1 MDEDALTV
9 NALRALVRLEAA
21 SQREGEGIR
30 SAMARPQP
38 ILVSSA
44 IDYLAGEVHQAAD
57 MATVARTEKNRKS
70 GGTQHS
76 LPVDF
81 EASLPV
87 DFEVSKKA
95 KYELCMNSIKDAL
108 THISAEGMRAEE
120 VVMSKLGNT
129 PPLSAAYISLRE
141 RGTKRRHA
149 ATLGH

>member
-1 MDEDALTV
+1 MDQDALTA

-30 SAMARPQP
+30 SAMARPP
-38 ILVSSA
+38 SITGSSA
-44 IDYLAGEVHQAAD
+44 IKEVHKAAD
-57 MATVARTEKNRKS
+57 MATVARTEKNRNS

-81 EASLPV
+81 E
-87 DFEVSKKA
+87 VSKEA
-95 KYELCMNSIKDAL
+95 KYALFMNSIKDAL

-120 VVMSKLGNT
+120 VVMSKLGNI
-129 PPLSAAYISLRE
+129 PPLSAAYIALRE

>member
-1 MDEDALTV
+1 MDHDALTA

-81 EASLPV
+81 E
-87 DFEVSKKA
+87 VSKKA

>member
-30 SAMARPQP
+30 SAMARPP
-38 ILVSSA
+38 SIAGWSA
-44 IDYLAGEVHQAAD
+44 IDYSSKEVHKAAD
-57 MATVARTEKNRKS
+57 MAVARTQKNRNS

-81 EASLPV
+81 EVSLPV
-87 DFEVSKKA
+87 DIEVSKKA

-120 VVMSKLGNT
+120 VVMSKLGST
-129 PPLSAAYISLRE
+129 PPLSAAYIALRE

-149 ATLGH
+149 ATLGQ